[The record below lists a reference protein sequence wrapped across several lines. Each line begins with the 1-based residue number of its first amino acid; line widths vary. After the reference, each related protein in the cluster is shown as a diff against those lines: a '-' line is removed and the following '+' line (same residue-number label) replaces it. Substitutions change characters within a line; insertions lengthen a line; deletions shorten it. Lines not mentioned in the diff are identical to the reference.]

1 MTRTA
6 SVEQCRG
13 STQAGDCARAPRCIA
28 LRCKRPLVSRVGSFV
43 ARDIGGGRGGPQQ
56 ASAASGLRPLRLA
69 TGRDPE
75 RFFLESKRGHTR
87 DALVAEAKTVC
98 ARCPVMES
106 CREHG
111 LNAQEPYGI
120 WGGLTLQE
128 RETRLRVRR
137 RNRPR
142 TEPTDVVFD
151 LASG

>member
-1 MTRTA
+1 MVAPNRHLPPPVYDRYTWQLA
-6 SVEQCRG
+6 GVCRQG
-13 STQAGDCARAPRCIA
+13 
-28 LRCKRPLVSRVGSFV
+28 
-43 ARDIGGGRGGPQQ
+43 
-56 ASAASGLRPLRLA
+56 
-69 TGRDPE
+69 DPE